1 MMKII
6 IIIIKIRTDEL
17 IIIIIVVVISGSAYA
32 QKYQKDRDKVM
43 FDMASTYPNG
53 SYSFSEKDSCLT
65 YVTNQDGAVW
75 TCFFKNNKNYMSY
88 YVSLQDNGVTLQLW
102 KSFLDDPDF
111 NIKDDLKT
119 IESYYCVAKFGL
131 TDKKSDLTDKKL
143 AFIEFDYK

>member
-1 MMKII
+1 
-6 IIIIKIRTDEL
+6 
-17 IIIIIVVVISGSAYA
+17 
-32 QKYQKDRDKVM
+32 
-43 FDMASTYPNG
+43 
-53 SYSFSEKDSCLT
+53 
-65 YVTNQDGAVW
+65 
-75 TCFFKNNKNYMSY
+75 MSY